1 MIWICVLSVVLL
13 VLLIILFIPF
23 NIVIKYIDKLSIEVS
38 VAGIKFKRRK
48 IKSKTSYKSSNGSN
62 SSLKNDFFYVLKK
75 RGFVKSFKMFYDIL
89 DASRDV
95 FVKLMKNVI
104 INNLKL
110 IVKVGSTNSA
120 LTAIRYGQ
128 VSSIVYPTVSLVNS
142 VCSPK
147 ELLLQVS
154 PDFNGQKITFELEI
168 SISGNVFRMIPVFF
182 LAVKKYK
189 EFV

>member
-1 MIWICVLSVVLL
+1 MIWICVLSI
-13 VLLIILFIPF
+13 VLLILLIVLFIPF
-23 NIVIKYIDKLSIEVS
+23 NIVIKYVDKLSVEVS
-38 VAGIKFKRRK
+38 IAGIKIKRRK
-48 IKSKTSYKSSNGSN
+48 IKSKTNYKSSGISN
-62 SSLKNDFFYVLKK
+62 SNFKNDFFDVLKK

-95 FVKLMKNVI
+95 FMKLMKNII

-110 IVKVGSTNSA
+110 VVKVGSTNSA

-128 VSSIVYPTVSLVNS
+128 VSSVVYPTVSLIS
-142 VCSPK
+142 AVCSPK

-154 PDFNGQKITFELEI
+154 PDFNGEKITSELEI
-168 SISGNVFRMIPVFF
+168 SISGNVFRMIPVLF